1 MGDDKIQKTE
11 GAACSRFLLYKI
23 QSMSCLTR
31 LVDETQEKIHA
42 ADHCITSSHGDSHT
56 IEEMRSTGFKD
67 REIRNMLLFGDAS
80 PISGDSLIGYTYVSL
95 EVPIVDTV
103 R

>member
-1 MGDDKIQKTE
+1 
-11 GAACSRFLLYKI
+11 
-23 QSMSCLTR
+23 MSCLTR

-67 REIRNMLLFGDAS
+67 RAISNMLLIGDAS
-80 PISGDSLIGYTYVSL
+80 PISGRLNGDDSPIGYTYVSL

-103 R
+103 Q